1 MTSRSRERLEQL
13 AAGIGNED
21 LVGERVIRSQNER
34 DIPRTATRER
44 GVFNGTTKKLSVTTE
59 IPGYQLRWLNDQDG
73 RIEAAVGRAWWDF
86 VTQDEIALQ
95 DSNKVL
101 ERNSDVG
108 SRVRAIVGTL
118 DNGEPLYAYL
128 LKIKKEWFEE
138 DTQATAKHIRDSE
151 REMIRNGGLNTD
163 RIAEKY
169 IPDERKKALDMKVG
183 EFRQA
188 G

>member
-1 MTSRSRERLEQL
+1 MVSRSRERLEAL
-13 AAGIGNED
+13 AAGNED
-21 LVGERVIRSQNER
+21 LVGEKVMRNQNER
-34 DIPRTATRER
+34 DIPRTAIRER

-59 IPGYQLRWLNDQDG
+59 IPGYQLRWFNDQDG
-73 RIEAAVGRAWWDF
+73 RVEAAVGRAWWDF

-95 DSNKVL
+95 DGNKVL
-101 ERNSDVG
+101 DRNSDVG
-108 SRVRAIVGTL
+108 TRVRAIVGTL
-118 DNGEPLYAYL
+118 DNGDPLYAYL

-138 DTQATAKHIRDSE
+138 DQQSSAKLIRAGE
-151 REMIRNGGLNTD
+151 KEMLKNGGLNTD

-169 IPDERKKALDMKVG
+169 LPDNRKQALDMKVG